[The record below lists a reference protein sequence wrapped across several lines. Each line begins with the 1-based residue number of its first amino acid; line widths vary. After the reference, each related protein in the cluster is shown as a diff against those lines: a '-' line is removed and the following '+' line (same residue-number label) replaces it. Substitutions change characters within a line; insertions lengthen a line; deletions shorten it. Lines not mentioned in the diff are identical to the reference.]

1 MHVSL
6 LSLKM
11 SSSLVVTTAEPTG
24 LRSENSKDVHV
35 DPRHNSES
43 ERDSSSNARTTEP
56 GEASS
61 ERILSALEVD
71 DAAATVGGKKRIFS
85 GAWHEVAFIAVV
97 VMAQLVTVGRSVV
110 TVTGNFSD

>member
-1 MHVSL
+1 
-6 LSLKM
+6 M
-11 SSSLVVTTAEPTG
+11 SSSLVVTTAEPAG
-24 LRSENSKDVHV
+24 LRSENSKDMHV
-35 DPRHNSES
+35 DPRHSES
-43 ERDSSSNARTTEP
+43 ERDSNARTTEP

-71 DAAATVGGKKRIFS
+71 DDAAAKVGGKKRIFS

-110 TVTGNFSD
+110 TATGNFSD